1 MKAIKLL
8 IFSSLCLSGL
18 YACAAQRKD
27 AVCTE
32 IRMRLNSMDYSA
44 SQRVFIQEELDS
56 CESAR
61 RALDA
66 EQQNQYKSI
75 YQQFAADSASSGPS
89 QTTVL
94 DSATATEVSPVNP

>member
-8 IFSSLCLSGL
+8 FFSSLCLSAL
-18 YACAAQRKD
+18 YGCAAQRKD

-61 RALDA
+61 SALEA
-66 EQQNQYKSI
+66 QQQNQYQSI
-75 YQQFAADSASSGPS
+75 YQQFAADSASSAPGK
-89 QTTVL
+89 TDVK
-94 DSATATEVSPVNP
+94 DSASEVSPANP

>member
-1 MKAIKLL
+1 MKAIKLFF
-8 IFSSLCLSGL
+8 FSSLCLLGL

-61 RALDA
+61 RSLDA

-89 QTTVL
+89 QAPVL
-94 DSATATEVSPVNP
+94 DSAAASEVSPANP